1 MTPCLTGLIRPS
13 HKNKPEFG
21 SEIVDDKRNIIMAV
35 LLTGI
40 ILFGWQYVV
49 EYFFPEMAASNRVA
63 EQTVSE
69 QAVSAENPGT
79 PAVSTA
85 PGTAEITPD
94 AAASSIRPLPLV
106 LRENPRVEIE
116 TPRVMGSINLVG
128 ARIDD
133 LTLTDHR
140 VELDSDSP
148 PVRLFSPSGTKDAYF
163 GRFGWAGDG
172 VAVPD
177 DKTVWSADQAKLTP
191 ATPVTLS
198 WANETGQSYAITL
211 SIDEN
216 YLITAEQSI
225 TNRGENAIALNPY
238 GLLSRVRDLDTVPAV
253 EQDSWTIHI
262 GPMGV
267 FDETANFD
275 YDYDDVQE
283 AGAAG
288 ISADATKGWIGF
300 TDRYW
305 LGALIPAGSGKVEA
319 KFRAGS
325 GNIFQTQIARENA
338 QIIEPGKVLT
348 TTTRLFAGAKETVLL
363 DTYKDQ
369 YDITLLDRAVDWG
382 WFYWFEKPLFY
393 LLDWL
398 FKMVGNFG
406 VAIILMTFVVRGLM
420 FPIAQKQFASMAQ
433 MRAVQ
438 PKMKKIQERYKDD
451 KQKQQQEIMKLYKDE
466 KVNPL
471 AGCLPIF
478 LQIPIFFALY
488 KVLMLSIEM
497 RHQPFVGWIKDLS
510 APDPLTPVNLFGL
523 LPFDPPIFL
532 AVGILPILMG
542 VTMWMQFKL
551 NPAPMDPVQQQIFNL
566 MPWILVFI
574 MAPFAAGLQ
583 LYWTV
588 SNVLTI
594 AQQKWLYSR
603 HPQLK
608 EAMLKEAAEKKAE
621 AEAKS

>member
-1 MTPCLTGLIRPS
+1 M
-13 HKNKPEFG
+13 
-21 SEIVDDKRNIIMAV
+21 DDKRNIIMAV

-49 EYFFPEMAASNRVA
+49 EFAFPDMAQTEQAA
-63 EQTVSE
+63 EQSPATAAQTQSADGAAPTVSTE
-69 QAVSAENPGT
+69 PGT
-79 PAVSTA
+79 GSIATEVA
-85 PGTAEITPD
+85 GTAISLPS
-94 AAASSIRPLPLV
+94 ALKAS
-106 LRENPRVEIE
+106 PRIAIE
-116 TPRVMGSINLVG
+116 TPRVDGSINLMG
-128 ARIDD
+128 ARLDD
-133 LTLTDHR
+133 LTLSDHR
-140 VELDSDSP
+140 VSQDKDSA
-148 PVRLFSPSGTKDAYF
+148 PVRLFAPSGTKDAYF
-163 GRFGWAGDG
+163 SRFGWAADG
-172 VAVPD
+172 IAVPGND
-177 DKTVWSADQAKLTP
+177 TVWTTNSSKLTP
-191 ATPVTLS
+191 TTPVTLNWS
-198 WANETGQSYAITL
+198 NETGQTYTIIY

-216 YLITAEQSI
+216 YLITAEQSV
-225 TNRGENAIALNPY
+225 TNNGEAPVALNPF
-238 GLLSRVRDLDTVPAV
+238 GLLSRVRDLENLPSS
-253 EQDSWTIHI
+253 EQSTWTIRL

-267 FDETANFD
+267 FEEVANFD
-275 YDYDDVQE
+275 YDYEDVAE
-283 AGAAG
+283 AGANGVAVD
-288 ISADATKGWIGF
+288 ADKGWIGF

-305 LGALIPAGSGKVEA
+305 LGALIPESSAKVDA

-325 GNIFQTQIARENA
+325 GNVYQAQIAGENA
-338 QIIEPGKVLT
+338 EIVAPGKILK
-348 TTTRLFAGAKETVLL
+348 TTTRVFAGAKETVLL
-363 DTYKDQ
+363 DTYKEQ
-369 YDITLLDRAVDWG
+369 YNIPLLDRAVDWG

-393 LLDWL
+393 MLDWL
-398 FKMVGNFG
+398 FKLVGNFG
-406 VAIILMTFVVRGLM
+406 VAIILMTFVVRGVM

-438 PKMKKIQERYKDD
+438 PKMKKIQERFKED

-497 RHQPFVGWIKDLS
+497 RHQPFALWIQDLS
-510 APDPLTPVNLFGL
+510 APDPMTPVNLFGL
-523 LPFDPPIFL
+523 LPFDPPSLI

-542 VTMWMQFKL
+542 ITMHLQFKL
-551 NPAPMDPVQQQIFNL
+551 NPAPMDPMQQQIFSI

-588 SNVLTI
+588 SNILTI

-608 EAMLKEAAEKKAE
+608 EQMAIDAAEKAKKAE
-621 AEAKS
+621 AEAEAKS